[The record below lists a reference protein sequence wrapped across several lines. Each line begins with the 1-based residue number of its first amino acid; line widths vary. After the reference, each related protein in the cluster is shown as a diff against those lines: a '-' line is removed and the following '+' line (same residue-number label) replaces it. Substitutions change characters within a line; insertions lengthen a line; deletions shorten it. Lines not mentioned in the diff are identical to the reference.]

1 MKMSEKK
8 ILTLKLSSQEMEMIE
23 ELARRK
29 DASKTAI
36 IKQAIRLLML
46 VENRLGD
53 GGKLFLE
60 DKDQKTELAVL

>member
-1 MKMSEKK
+1 MSEKK